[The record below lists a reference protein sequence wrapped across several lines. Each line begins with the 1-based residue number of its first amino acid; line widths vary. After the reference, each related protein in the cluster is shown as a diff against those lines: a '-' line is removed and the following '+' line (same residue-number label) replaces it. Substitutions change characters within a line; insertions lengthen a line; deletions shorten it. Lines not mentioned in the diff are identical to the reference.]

1 MRNDS
6 TISTTT
12 TTGKLP
18 PKCDG
23 LQNYNPGDN
32 VILIKDC
39 SDTKSNWRIGE
50 HGVVI
55 ESASPST
62 HGQVLV
68 RGVPSIYGWLEFEN
82 ITFLYHSNDKNIT
95 HSYHTRKSLVNQRYR
110 PTRPTQVQFRNT
122 HETFDQVYV
131 YTSSLNILSDSSW
144 ISHAKSIRGVRLV
157 VTGTK
162 YDTLKGFEGLYF
174 EVRGPETS
182 PDRYYYVSDHGY
194 IIHRDGTDITL
205 YSATGLP
212 AAVRQGTDC
221 V

>member
-6 TISTTT
+6 KISTT

-55 ESASPST
+55 QSGSPST

-68 RGVPSIYGWLEFEN
+68 
-82 ITFLYHSNDKNIT
+82 
-95 HSYHTRKSLVNQRYR
+95 
-110 PTRPTQVQFRNT
+110 QFRNT
-122 HETFDQVYV
+122 HDPFDQVYV
-131 YTSSLNILSDSSW
+131 YPSSLNILSDSSW
-144 ISHAKSIRGVRLV
+144 ISHAKSIRGVRLFRAPHH
-157 VTGTK
+157 
-162 YDTLKGFEGLYF
+162 LPKGLEGLYF
-174 EVRGPETS
+174 EVTGPETS
-182 PDRYYYVSDHGY
+182 LDRYYYVSENGY
-194 IIHRDGTDITL
+194 IIHREGADFVV
-205 YSATGLP
+205 YVVFEREA
-212 AAVRQGTDC
+212 REFQ
-221 V
+221 

>member
-6 TISTTT
+6 TISTTTT

-55 ESASPST
+55 QSGSPST

-68 RGVPSIYGWLEFEN
+68 
-82 ITFLYHSNDKNIT
+82 
-95 HSYHTRKSLVNQRYR
+95 
-110 PTRPTQVQFRNT
+110 QFRNT
-122 HETFDQVYV
+122 HDPFDQVYV
-131 YTSSLNILSDSSW
+131 YPSSLNILSDSSW
-144 ISHAKSIRGVRLV
+144 ISHAKSTRGVRLV
-157 VTGTK
+157 VTGPK
-162 YDTLKGFEGLYF
+162 YDALKGLEGLYF
-174 EVRGPETS
+174 EVTGPETS
-182 PDRYYYVSDHGY
+182 LDRYYYVSENGY
-194 IIHRDGTDITL
+194 IIHREGANFVV
-205 YSATGLP
+205 YVVFEREA
-212 AAVRQGTDC
+212 REFQ
-221 V
+221 

>member
-55 ESASPST
+55 QSGSPST

-68 RGVPSIYGWLEFEN
+68 
-82 ITFLYHSNDKNIT
+82 
-95 HSYHTRKSLVNQRYR
+95 
-110 PTRPTQVQFRNT
+110 QFRNT
-122 HETFDQVYV
+122 HDPFDQVYV
-131 YTSSLNILSDSSW
+131 YPSSLNILSDSSW

-205 YSATGLP
+205 YSTTGLP